1 MEQKGNDFRAL
12 QVLHGAMLAGM
23 ALLAAIAT
31 WLVISCGPLGQT
43 DASFGKTL
51 QVVVVLAAI
60 GATAAGFRLFKKRI
74 QAIEPLDTV
83 KNKLTAYRAA
93 AIMRWALIE
102 FPTLLSLIAF
112 LLTGNY
118 AFLALGIALMLLF
131 AVLRPAKLMIVYLLK
146 LTEKEVSELEGGAS
160 E

>member
-1 MEQKGNDFRAL
+1 L
-12 QVLHGAMLAGM
+12 QVIHGAMLAGM

-31 WLVISCGPLGQT
+31 WLIISRGALGQA

-60 GATAAGFRLFKKRI
+60 GATAAGFTVFKKRI
-74 QAIEPLDTV
+74 QAIGPLETV
-83 KNKLTAYRAA
+83 QNKIAAYRAA
-93 AIMRWALIE
+93 AIIRWALVE